1 MSSLSWSVILLI
13 NEVFV
18 QLRFSGEKKNTKM
31 TSNQVDISRVKF
43 HSSHSKGP
51 RQQFLSR
58 IVLAQ
63 SPCHIAFK
71 AFRSIL
77 TIAMYR
83 CTIIT
88 LLLYFNFEV
97 LILSQ
102 LAATMHPLWVE
113 FKYTVRGKG
122 IITCNRDW
130 WEGVWGVWG
139 VWVRSNLPQKSSTVL
154 SEPKF
159 APLPAPPPSNQKFLD
174 PPLLF
179 TYFRLPFPLFDAI
192 LRSE

>member
-1 MSSLSWSVILLI
+1 
-13 NEVFV
+13 
-18 QLRFSGEKKNTKM
+18 M

-51 RQQFLSR
+51 RKQFLSR

-63 SPCHIAFK
+63 SPCHMAVK

-139 VWVRSNLPQKSSTVL
+139 VWGRSNLPQKKFNL
-154 SEPKF
+154 EPKF
-159 APLPAPPPSNQKFLD
+159 APPPSNKKLLD